1 MVVLEGLT
9 EALWGRQAV
18 FRDLYGNLFDLLE
31 RRRWMNTMAICA
43 PVLFRRM
50 TAQQALP
57 PDGFA
62 AGEAQSVRPLNN
74 RRKEFQEG
82 EQI

>member
-1 MVVLEGLT
+1 
-9 EALWGRQAV
+9 
-18 FRDLYGNLFDLLE
+18 
-31 RRRWMNTMAICA
+31 MNTMAICA